1 MFGKKK
7 RFNHGANS
15 KEIGLLGLGTH
26 FKGTIRFRGTLRL
39 DGEVEGGIAAEEGSG
54 SMLIVNQHAVV
65 NGNITSDSVLI
76 SGKVRGNVKA
86 AERVE
91 LYRSGSLKGDVH
103 TGDLMIEGGAE
114 FHGNCVMA
122 KYHGSEQRTKGAKSA
137 PPETAPATEP
147 DGQTAQKAGDGAGT
161 APG

>member
-1 MFGKKK
+1 MFGKKT
-7 RFNHGANS
+7 RSNHGANA
-15 KEIGLLGLGTH
+15 KEFGLLGLDTH
-26 FKGTIRFRGTLRL
+26 FKGNIRFRGTLRL
-39 DGEVEGGIAAEEGSG
+39 DGEVEGGIASEEGSG

-65 NGNITSDSVLI
+65 TGNIVSDSVLI

-103 TGDLMIEGGAE
+103 TGDFMIEGGAE
-114 FHGNCVMA
+114 FEGNCVMA
-122 KYHGSEQRTKGAKSA
+122 KNHNSEQRSKGAKSA
-137 PPETAPATEP
+137 PPEPAAEP
-147 DGQTAQKAGDGAGT
+147 GGQAAQKTGAGT